1 MRTFMTFE
9 ERFWSKVNR
18 KGDDDCWEWVG
29 AGAKTKHGY
38 GRIRVNEK
46 MRQVTHVA
54 WELTY
59 GESVPT
65 ELVMR
70 HNCDNPLCVNPRH
83 LLVGTRSESVLNA
96 IAKGRFKLNLTPQE
110 GRKFSDE
117 FNPSRKLTQSE
128 VDEIRSRYKDGNVFQ
143 RELALEYKVTR
154 ANIGLIVRGKT
165 WQE

>member
-1 MRTFMTFE
+1 MTLE
-9 ERFWSKVNR
+9 RRFWGKVNR
-18 KGDDDCWEWVG
+18 QADNECWEWVG

-38 GRIRVNEK
+38 GRINVGGR
-46 MRQVTHVA
+46 MRQVTHIA

-59 GESVPT
+59 GNPPPAEV
-65 ELVMR
+65 VMR
-70 HNCDNPLCVNPRH
+70 HTCDSHVCVNPRH
-83 LLVGTRSESVLNA
+83 LLLGTRSESVATA
-96 IAKGRFKLNLTPQE
+96 IALGRLQPKLTAQD

-117 FNPSRKLTQSE
+117 FNPARKLTREE
-128 VDEIRSRYKDGNVFQ
+128 VDEIRSRYKCGDVLQ